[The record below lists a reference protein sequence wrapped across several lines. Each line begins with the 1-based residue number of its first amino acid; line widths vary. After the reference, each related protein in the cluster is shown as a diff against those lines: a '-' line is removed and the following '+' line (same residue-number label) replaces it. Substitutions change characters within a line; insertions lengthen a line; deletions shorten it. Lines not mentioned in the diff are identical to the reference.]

1 MPRISSTLNLSDDE
15 FVQVLTSYH
24 NQPRLWCRNQSDY
37 VHNGSTRFELYET
50 MLSQLSMTPV
60 ANVADLQAVMR
71 YIRSTYRYSLKQF
84 LKTGRQPKWK
94 YFNFVDSFLR
104 EFTTLRATEN
114 NDDSDRVPS
123 DSSDQVSIN

>member
-1 MPRISSTLNLSDDE
+1 
-15 FVQVLTSYH
+15 
-24 NQPRLWCRNQSDY
+24 
-37 VHNGSTRFELYET
+37 
-50 MLSQLSMTPV
+50 MTPV

-84 LKTGRQPKWK
+84 LKTDRQPKWK

-123 DSSDQVSIN
+123 DTSDQVSINWFVFTFLQIFIFL